1 MAAKKNLFKLEK
13 VSIRMVSDAPI
24 MSGYPIHSAKDAVRT
39 LGDLLCEMDR
49 EVICIINMKTD
60 GTPINCTIVSI
71 GAIDQAITNPREML
85 KASILSNAANML
97 ILHNHPSGNLSPSKH
112 DTMLTDRMVQVCD
125 LMGIPLLDHIII
137 GADNEKYFSFRE
149 KDVMPYANIHLEND
163 YNAIK
168 LSAPMVAEQQKK
180 EVR

>member
-1 MAAKKNLFKLEK
+1 MAAKKNPFKLEK
-13 VSIRMVSDAPI
+13 VSIRMVKDALI
-24 MSGYPIHSAKDAVRT
+24 MSGYPIHSPEDAVKIVGN
-39 LGDLLCEMDR
+39 LICDMDR
-49 EVICIINMKTD
+49 EVVCVINLKTD
-60 GTPINCTIVSI
+60 GTPINCTIASI
-71 GAIDQAITNPREML
+71 GAIDQAITSPREMM
-85 KASILSNAANML
+85 KTSILSNAANMML
-97 ILHNHPSGNLSPSKH
+97 VHNHPSGSLSPSKY

-149 KDVMPYANIHLEND
+149 KGVLPYANIHLEND
-163 YNAIK
+163 YNAIE